1 VRILITGGFGFIGG
15 RLAKF
20 LDLQG
25 HEIVIAS
32 RSESSAP
39 QWLPRTQVFKVDWSD
54 GESLELACSNVDAV
68 IHCAGM
74 NSIECERDPIS
85 ALNFGRDSTA
95 ELIRIA
101 ASAGVSQFIYLSTAH
116 VYVSPLVG
124 EISESHT
131 TENSHPYAQYH
142 LAGEG
147 ALNQA
152 IKSGAINGT
161 SLRLSNSYGAPVQ
174 KDVDCWSLLVN
185 DLCKQASQNKEIV
198 LRSAG
203 TQERDFI
210 TMSDLCRV
218 ISHLLLDFP
227 TGNYPNVMN
236 IGSGTSMSV
245 LAMAKIVQDR
255 CSEVLG
261 FLPDIRKVSG
271 IEAKESPSLKYNS
284 NFANLYAD
292 QIQNDMYSEID
303 DLLSFCAESFRRI

>member
-20 LDLQG
+20 LDFQH
-25 HEIVIAS
+25 HEIFLAS

-39 QWLPRTQVFKVDWSD
+39 EWLPSAQVSKVDWSD
-54 GESLELACSNVDAV
+54 QESLALACSNIDVV

-74 NSIECERDPIS
+74 NSMECEKDPIG

-95 ELIRIA
+95 ELIDIA
-101 ASAGVSQFIYLSTAH
+101 ARVGVTQFIYLSTAH
-116 VYVSPLVG
+116 VYASPLAG
-124 EISESHT
+124 EISESHA

-147 ALNQA
+147 ALNAA
-152 IKSGAINGT
+152 IKKGVINGT
-161 SLRLSNSYGAPVQ
+161 SLRLSNTYGAPVQ
-174 KDVDCWSLLVN
+174 KDVNCWSLLVN

-198 LRSAG
+198 LSSSG

-218 ISHLLLDFP
+218 IIHLLLKFP
-227 TGNYPNVMN
+227 SGKYPNVMN
-236 IGSGTSMSV
+236 VGSGTSMSV
-245 LAMAKIVQDR
+245 LAMAKLVQDR

-261 FLPDIRKVSG
+261 FLPEVRKVSG
-271 IEAKESPSLKYNS
+271 IEAKESPSLKYIS
-284 NFANLYAD
+284 NFSNLYARE
-292 QIQNDMYSEID
+292 IQNDMYSEID